1 MLSFFLLCTFSCG
14 IDAPDYDMPS
24 KDDLGKGLRKWLHD
38 LCIKYVETY
47 LMTGSEVEP
56 LVQQG
61 HELESAM
68 GANGFLC
75 RIERCDKTHVNFIP
89 TESGK
94 YKIDR
99 GL

>member
-1 MLSFFLLCTFSCG
+1 
-14 IDAPDYDMPS
+14 
-24 KDDLGKGLRKWLHD
+24 
-38 LCIKYVETY
+38 
-47 LMTGSEVEP
+47 MTGSEVEP
-56 LVQQG
+56 LVQQI

-75 RIERCDKTHVNFIP
+75 RIERCDKTYVNFIIP
-89 TESGK
+89 TESSK